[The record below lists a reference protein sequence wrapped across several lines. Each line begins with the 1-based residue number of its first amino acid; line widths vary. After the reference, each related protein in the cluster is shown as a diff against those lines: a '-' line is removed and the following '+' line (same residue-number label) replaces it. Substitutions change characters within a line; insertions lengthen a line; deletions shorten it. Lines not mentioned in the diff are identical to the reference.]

1 MSVID
6 ESMNECDSTR
16 LAQPTHM
23 LTLESCC
30 VPDDEAEAALIEVHD
45 RDGGGITHLPQH
57 AQVSI

>member
-6 ESMNECDSTR
+6 QSINECDSTR
-16 LAQPTHM
+16 LALPTPL

-30 VPDDEAEAALIEVHD
+30 VPDDDAEAARTEVND

-57 AQVSI
+57 A